1 MTSPLRFRR
10 RIVGG
15 SLLSAALVIA
25 ALDLS
30 APLRADDVFM
40 ALGQEVNAIFDKAK
54 GAVVQV
60 QSGDGDVMLSGTGF
74 FIDSNGTVLTSST
87 IIGDNTSARV
97 SINGGFVTARIVGN
111 DPRSGLAELQI
122 ADNGS
127 PSLPLGESTDLKTGY
142 PVLTVGY
149 PLNLPAAPAQGLVSG
164 FDVRYMNQFFA
175 TTHIHA
181 SVPISPGQVGAPL
194 LNLPQGEVIGLV
206 VPSPDDGRSI
216 YALPVEAINKILAD
230 FGQYGRARHGWVG
243 VDVVEVPDVDHDGRC
258 VQVVRTVPGTPAS
271 QSGILP
277 GDIVMRID
285 SREIYRPADVMDA
298 SFFSHVG
305 GNMTVVV
312 RRNETLYNYT
322 FAVIERP
329 SPPGKTPPAGTSTTQ
344 QAGVPEDSS
353 VVSAK

>member
-1 MTSPLRFRR
+1 MTRRRRFRR
-10 RIVGG
+10 RDLGG
-15 SLLSAALVIA
+15 FLFPAVLILATAAFSGRLH
-25 ALDLS
+25 
-30 APLRADDVFM
+30 ADDVFQ
-40 ALGQEVNAIFDKAK
+40 ALGQEVNAIFEKSRA
-54 GAVVQV
+54 AVVQV

-74 FIDSNGTVLTSST
+74 FIDGNGTVLTSST
-87 IIGDNTSARV
+87 VIGGNTSVRV
-97 SINGGFVTARIVGN
+97 SINGDFTAARIVGN
-111 DPRSGLAELQI
+111 DPRSGLAELQV
-122 ADNGS
+122 ADNNS

-149 PLNLPAAPAQGLVSG
+149 PLNLPAAPSQGLVSG

-181 SVPISPGQVGAPL
+181 SVPISPGQVGGPL
-194 LNLPQGEVIGLV
+194 LNSKGEVVGLV
-206 VPSPDDGRSI
+206 VPSPDDGRSV

-230 FGQYGRARHGWVG
+230 FSQFGRAKHGWVG
-243 VDVVEVPDVDHDGRC
+243 VDVVEVPDRDHDGRA

-271 QSGILP
+271 RSGILP

-285 SREIYRPADVMDA
+285 SREVYRPADVMDA

-329 SPPGKTPPAGTSTTQ
+329 TPPGLPAAPKTTQ
-344 QAGVPEDSS
+344 QGGVFAEP
-353 VVSAK
+353 VFATR